1 MNKISIMLFAG
12 LLTTMTIEPA
22 PAAGL
27 GDLTALTKGDIV
39 AGQVT
44 LYAWA
49 AWQNTIRSYDAPLV
63 AYYDT
68 KRGMV
73 VVNIFGTRDD
83 MDFIR
88 QLMEIYRNL
97 IETDFIPYLSITR
110 EITINPNEFRITY
123 RNRNE
128 EGTKDLLIWEQ
139 GKFKF
144 PLEK

>member
-1 MNKISIMLFAG
+1 MNKIPSMIFAG
-12 LLTTMTIEPA
+12 FMIAMIIEPA
-22 PAAGL
+22 S
-27 GDLTALTKGDIV
+27 
-39 AGQVT
+39 
-44 LYAWA
+44 A
-49 AWQNTIRSYDAPLV
+49 AWQNTVRSYDAPLV
-63 AYYDT
+63 AHYDA
-68 KRGMV
+68 KSGMV

-83 MDFIR
+83 MNFMR

-97 IETDFIPYLSITR
+97 IETDFIPYLSVTR
-110 EITINPNEFRITY
+110 EIVINSNEFRITY